1 MDRAENPKRVSVFL
15 CLAPGF
21 KSQLNRTADQIVNVE
36 VSRMFSSNR
45 LHPIM
50 DVYVRTKDLIST
62 MKTSLAQIETVLGP
76 RSMDMVPLQSQESS
90 FKELYFTVRAEVGV
104 WKEDGEI
111 SEYGMNQIHSLFNRF
126 IKEFNTLTR
135 VLESRN
141 ARLADKLIKQARR
154 DVNRLKEAIKK
165 LDLAV
170 KSHQVR
176 LVKRHTEFPEE
187 FPKIRYAMAKLDPQA
202 AQDLKGMDVDRW
214 CSLPGV
220 DLEDRKQIDT
230 IAKVIL
236 AKRVPDQSFEL
247 RVRSKAPGQPLL
259 LAKRLYYLFATEE
272 DVFKIAHLWGNPDRI
287 FVTASKP
294 SFRIVWVFD
303 RERVGW

>member
-1 MDRAENPKRVSVFL
+1 
-15 CLAPGF
+15 
-21 KSQLNRTADQIVNVE
+21 
-36 VSRMFSSNR
+36 MFSSNR
-45 LHPIM
+45 RHPLM
-50 DVYVRTKDLIST
+50 DVYFRTKDLTST
-62 MKTSLAQIETVLGP
+62 MKTTLTQIETVLGP
-76 RSMDMVPLQSQESS
+76 RSMDMVPLQDADSS
-90 FKELYFTVRAEVGV
+90 HWELYAIVSAEFKV
-104 WKEDGEI
+104 WSEDGEI
-111 SEYGMNQIHSLFNRF
+111 SEYGMKQIHSLFNRF

-141 ARLADKLIKQARR
+141 ARLADKLMKQAGR
-154 DVNRLKEAIKK
+154 DGNRLKEAIKK

-170 KSHQVR
+170 KSHQIR

-220 DLEDRKQIDT
+220 DLEDRKQIAS
-230 IAKVIL
+230 IAKLIL
-236 AKRVPDQSFEL
+236 GRVPGQSFEL

-259 LAKRLYYLFATEE
+259 LAKRLYYRFATEE

-294 SFRIVWVFD
+294 SFRIV
-303 RERVGW
+303 